1 MSTIT
6 LGRYLWERLHQ
17 VGVDTILG
25 VPGDFNLQFL
35 DYIYEVEGLRWVGNA
50 NELNAAYAADGYA
63 RIKGVPGVV
72 VTTHGVGELSALNG
86 IAGAHS
92 EQVKVI
98 HVVGQTTRKMQKD
111 RMLIHHAIS
120 NDPDHK
126 VYSKMSKLARV
137 AEAELDDINTAPA
150 EIDRVIRECFIQS
163 RPVYIFLPLD
173 LSQETVPSSLLS
185 TPLSLTPA
193 IDTAAQSAAASAILA
208 ALRAAANPSV
218 FVDCLTQRHGA
229 VGEARALVQ
238 ALGLPVY
245 ASNMGKAIVDET
257 HALYV
262 GAMNGKLAAPG
273 VAEALAASDVVL
285 VLGDLP
291 CDTNTGAFTRPI
303 DVAGGG
309 AVVVNPFDVV
319 VRGETYEGTFIKP
332 LLAELVERAGKG
344 GEEWPGKKEVEVP
357 VLPALED
364 CPEHPA
370 HPKNCRYN
378 KALPEQTVTHEWL
391 WQTLADGFLRAGD
404 VVIPDTGTSTF
415 GLGDA
420 RFPVGNVRFVAQTY
434 YGSIGWSVPAA
445 LGSELALEEMAAAAK
460 KREGGSADS
469 PFARGRTLLF
479 VGDGSLGLTVQE
491 LGTMVQQ
498 GTRPVVFI
506 INNKGYTIERIIHG
520 ANFSYNDVNRL
531 SYQHLLPLFQHPSPA
546 TCYRRVASKRELLAA
561 LADPE
566 LRDPTQ
572 LQIVEVVMDRLDVP
586 WRLMEI
592 IRSREGKGEEL
603 GVEGFF
609 GQD

>member
-173 LSQETVPSSLLS
+173 LSQETVPASLLS

-193 IDTAAQSAAASAILA
+193 IDASAQSAAASAILA

-218 FVDCLTQRHGA
+218 FVDCLTQRHNA
-229 VGEARALVQ
+229 VGEARALVD
-238 ALGLPVY
+238 ALRLPVY

-262 GAMNGKLAAPG
+262 GALNGKLAAPG
-273 VAEALAASDVVL
+273 VAEALGKSDVVL

-291 CDTNTGAFTRPI
+291 CDTNTGA
-303 DVAGGG
+303 
-309 AVVVNPFDVV
+309 
-319 VRGETYEGTFIKP
+319 
-332 LLAELVERAGKG
+332 
-344 GEEWPGKKEVEVP
+344 
-357 VLPALED
+357 
-364 CPEHPA
+364 
-370 HPKNCRYN
+370 
-378 KALPEQTVTHEWL
+378 
-391 WQTLADGFLRAGD
+391 
-404 VVIPDTGTSTF
+404 
-415 GLGDA
+415 
-420 RFPVGNVRFVAQTY
+420 FVAQTY

-445 LGSELALEEMAAAAK
+445 LGSELALEEMAAAK
-460 KREGGSADS
+460 KRQGSPES

>member
-17 VGVDTILG
+17 VGVDTIL
-25 VPGDFNLQFL
+25 FL

-63 RIKGVPGVV
+63 RVKGVPGVV

-98 HVVGQTTRKMQKD
+98 HVVGQTTRKMQQD

-150 EIDRVIRECFIQS
+150 EIDRVIRECIIQS

-173 LSQETVPSSLLS
+173 LSQETVPTTLLS
-185 TPLSLTPA
+185 TPLPLTPTTDA
-193 IDTAAQSAAASAILA
+193 TAQTAAARAILA
-208 ALRAAANPSV
+208 ALRAAGNPAV
-218 FVDCLTQRHGA
+218 YIDCLTQRHNA
-229 VGEARALVQ
+229 VREARALVD

-245 ASNMGKAIVDET
+245 ASNMGKAVVDET
-257 HALYV
+257 HRLHV
-262 GAMNGKLAAPG
+262 GALNGGLAAPG
-273 VAEALAASDVVL
+273 VAEALGACDVVL

-291 CDTNTGAFTRPI
+291 CDTNTGGFTRPI
-303 DVAGGG
+303 DVSG

-319 VRGETYEGTFIKP
+319 VRGERFGGVFMKP
-332 LLAELVERAGKG
+332 LLAELVERAGGG
-344 GEEWPGKKEVEVP
+344 GEWAVRREVKVP
-357 VLPALED
+357 VLPRLED
-364 CPEHPA
+364 CPGHPA
-370 HPKNCRYN
+370 HPANCRYN

-391 WQTLADGFLRAGD
+391 WQTVADGFLRAGD
-404 VVIPDTGTSTF
+404 VVIADTGTSTF
-415 GLGDA
+415 GLSDA

-445 LGSELALEEMAAAAK
+445 LGAELALEEMAAAK
-460 KREGGSADS
+460 KRQGSPES

-498 GTRPVVFI
+498 GTRPIVFI

-531 SYQHLLPLFQHPSPA
+531 SYQHLLPLFQHPSPD
-546 TCYRRVASKRELLAA
+546 TCYRRVASKQELLAA

-572 LQIVEVVMDRLDVP
+572 LQIVEIVMDRLDVP

>member
-50 NELNAAYAADGYA
+50 NELNAAYAADGYG
-63 RIKGVPGVV
+63 RVKGVPGVV

-98 HVVGQTTRKMQKD
+98 HVVGQTTRKMQQE

-150 EIDRVIRECFIQS
+150 EIDRVIRECFLQS

-173 LSQETVPSSLLS
+173 LSQETVPATLLS
-185 TPLSLTPA
+185 KPIDLSPP
-193 IDTAAQSAAASAILA
+193 ISPPSQSAAASAILA
-208 ALRAAANPSV
+208 FLRAARHPAIYI
-218 FVDCLTQRHGA
+218 DCLTQRHNA
-229 VGEARALVQ
+229 VAEARALVR
-238 ALGLPVY
+238 ALRLPVF
-245 ASNMGKAIVDET
+245 ASNMGKCIVDECDP
-257 HALYV
+257 LFV
-262 GAMNGKLAAPG
+262 GTLNGALAAPG
-273 VAEALAASDVVL
+273 VADALAARDAVL

-303 DVAGGG
+303 DLGNA
-309 AVVVNPFDVV
+309 AVVNPFDV
-319 VRGETYEGTFIKP
+319 RIKGETTFAGTYMKP
-332 LLAELVERAGKG
+332 LLAELAERAAG
-344 GEEWPGKKEVEVP
+344 GGSEPDDGNWPPREMP
-357 VLPALED
+357 ALPRLED
-364 CPEHPA
+364 CPDHPA
-370 HPKNCRYN
+370 HPRNCAYQ
-378 KALPEQTVTHEWL
+378 AFPEQTITHEWV
-391 WQTLADGFLRAGD
+391 WRTIADGFLREGD

-415 GLGDA
+415 GLADA
-420 RFPVGNVRFVAQTY
+420 KFPVRNVRFVAQTY

-445 LGSELALEEMAAAAK
+445 LGSELALEEMAAAKQRAGAPDA
-460 KREGGSADS
+460 R
-469 PFARGRTLLF
+469 FARGRTLLF

-498 GTRPVVFI
+498 GTKPIVFI

-520 ANFSYNDVNRL
+520 ANYSYNDVNRL
-531 SYQHLLPLFQHPSPA
+531 SYQHLLPLFQHPSPD
-546 TCYRRVASKRELLAA
+546 TCYRRCASKHELVAA

-566 LRDPTQ
+566 LRDPER
-572 LQIVEVVMDRLDVP
+572 LQVVEVVMDRLDVP

-592 IRSREGKGEEL
+592 IRSRAGKGEEL
-603 GVEGFF
+603 RGEGFF